1 MFDGKAFA
9 AEIVETVK
17 GYVAKEVAP
26 LVRLTEALSAR
37 VAELEGRAA
46 PEPLHGKD
54 GVGVQD
60 VRFAEGGV
68 LILTLTDGKSFESP
82 PLAGEPGKD
91 GKDADQAAIEATIA
105 EHIEKAVSAL
115 PKPKDGAP
123 GEPGRDGKDI
133 DPQAVV
139 ELVEASV
146 QKAVASIP
154 APKDGRPGT
163 DGKDGVG
170 LAGALIDR
178 AGELIVT
185 LTNGETKSLGPV
197 VGRDGDPGA
206 PGKDGIGKDGLDGL
220 GFEDMDERLEDDG
233 RTIVRTYRRGEQIKE
248 FRFSV
253 PTVLDRGVF
262 KDGQTY
268 QAGDGVTWAG
278 SFWIAQEETSEKP
291 EGGKGWR
298 LAVKRGRDG
307 KDGVLKAAPEPAKV
321 KIA

>member
-26 LVRLTEALSAR
+26 LVRLNEALSAR
-37 VAELEGRAA
+37 VAELEARSA
-46 PEPLHGKD
+46 PEPVHGKD

-60 VRFAEGGV
+60 VRFADGGV
-68 LILTLTDGKSFESP
+68 FILTLTDGKSYESP
-82 PLAGEPGKD
+82 PLVGQPGKD
-91 GKDADQAAIEATIA
+91 GKDADPVEVEAAIA
-105 EHIEKAVSAL
+105 EHVEKAVSAL
-115 PKPKDGAP
+115 PKPKDGRD
-123 GEPGRDGKDI
+123 GSDGKDGKDA
-133 DPQAVV
+133 DPQAVA

-154 APKDGRPGT
+154 VPKDGRDGL

-170 LAGALIDR
+170 VAGALIDR
-178 AGELIVT
+178 SGELVVT

-197 VGRDGDPGA
+197 VG
-206 PGKDGIGKDGLDGL
+206 KDGADGNDGVGKDGLDGL

-233 RTIVRTYRRGEQIKE
+233 RTIVRTYRRGEQVKE
-248 FRFSV
+248 FRFRV

-268 QAGDGVTWAG
+268 EAGDGVTWGG
-278 SFWIAQEETSEKP
+278 SFWIAQKDTGAKP
-291 EGGKGWR
+291 DAGTGDWR

-307 KDGVLKAAPEPAKV
+307 KEVVSTKPDPKKPVKV
-321 KIA
+321 